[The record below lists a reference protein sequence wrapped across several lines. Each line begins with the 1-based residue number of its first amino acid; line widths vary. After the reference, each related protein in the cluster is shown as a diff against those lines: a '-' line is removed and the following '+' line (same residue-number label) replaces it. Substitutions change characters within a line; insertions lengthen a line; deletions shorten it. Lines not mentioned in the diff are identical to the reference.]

1 MPGGA
6 VVGPSGFEGRCV
18 EGVDHGTALRFEGHV
33 DPGLRS
39 APRGDPEE
47 RLLAVSEAAHARHLL
62 HQELQAERGERLLVE
77 RLAPLVVADVE
88 PHVVDHWSSW
98 LRDERRRVT
107 GGAVDPRTSSSTGS
121 TTLLRVRLPAI
132 RPSSSSNEVA
142 PSSSPSRATVVS
154 GGSSAR
160 AKSMSSKPMTETSSG
175 IRSPRSRAAM

>member
-33 DPGLRS
+33 DPGLWS

-47 RLLAVSEAAHARHLL
+47 RLLAVPEAPDARHRL

-88 PHVVDHWSSW
+88 THVVEHPQSSRNQSSQNNSSAVKAWSGKS
-98 LRDERRRVT
+98 ENT
-107 GGAVDPRTSSSTGS
+107 PSM
-121 TTLLRVRLPAI
+121 
-132 RPSSSSNEVA
+132 PSS
-142 PSSSPSRATVVS
+142 
-154 GGSSAR
+154 
-160 AKSMSSKPMTETSSG
+160 
-175 IRSPRSRAAM
+175 